1 MDLDFIHMPMQDVF
15 KYREELKQ
23 QMQVLKDKQSLLN
36 EELSIRFGNTAR
48 NKLNED
54 GKDYGSVTLNEQ
66 GYKVKVTLRQKVTWD
81 QQGLATTLLNMD
93 QEEKNLDFLHH
104 LNYKNYENIA
114 FLHHFQQH
122 YNHYK
127 TKKNHQKVKNYLI
140 FQIHKMIRNYPSPP
154 Q

>member
-48 NKLNED
+48 NKLNDD

-81 QQGLATTLLNMD
+81 QQGLASTLLNMD
-93 QEEKNLDFLHH
+93 QED
-104 LNYKNYENIA
+104 A
-114 FLHHFQQH
+114 RH
-122 YNHYK
+122 YARITYAIDERKYN
-127 TKKNHQKVKNYLI
+127 NA
-140 FQIHKMIRNYPSPP
+140 PP
-154 Q
+154 VIKGKLQEHRTVELTGTTVDITEDTNGS